1 MKLSENVQ
9 RWNVVA
15 PAPNSCRALSLEN
28 NCCLVGAV
36 HMSPGEH
43 KLPQTGRAH
52 PAGSRSLC
60 GSRGNVES
68 EVIVIITLGYER
80 TSLSVFRNLPDI
92 DFATR
97 KIAIHLAQTKIIEQD
112 GDKFKTKTNST
123 FRNYN
128 LDFTVGVEFD
138 EYTKGLDNRNIKTLI
153 VWEGDALVCVQKGEK
168 ENRGWKQWVEGDK
181 LHLKLT
187 CGDQVC
193 HQVFKKK

>member
-1 MKLSENVQ
+1 MTKEGFRKKCVRSEMGK
-9 RWNVVA
+9 
-15 PAPNSCRALSLEN
+15 E
-28 NCCLVGAV
+28 
-36 HMSPGEH
+36 
-43 KLPQTGRAH
+43 
-52 PAGSRSLC
+52 
-60 GSRGNVES
+60 
-68 EVIVIITLGYER
+68 
-80 TSLSVFRNLPDI
+80 DI

-181 LHLKLT
+181 LHLELT